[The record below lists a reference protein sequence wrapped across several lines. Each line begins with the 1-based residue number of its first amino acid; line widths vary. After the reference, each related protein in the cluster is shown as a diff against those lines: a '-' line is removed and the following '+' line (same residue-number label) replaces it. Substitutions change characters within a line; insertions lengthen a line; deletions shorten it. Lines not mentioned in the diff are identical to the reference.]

1 MRGGTVGCHALHSNN
16 ISIVNLKFAPLVKAG
31 VCQVQFLPSPVSRPR
46 GKVSRVSPEQ
56 SVQGDQLRERR
67 CVRR

>member
-1 MRGGTVGCHALHSNN
+1 MGCHALSSNN

-31 VCQVQFLPSPVSRPR
+31 VCQVQFLSSPVRHPC
-46 GKVSRVSPEQ
+46 GNVSRVSPGQ